1 MTLPSPQNERP
12 RGLIALAI
20 ARPVGVTMIAIAL
33 IVLGFVGYA
42 RLPVQLLPNLSYPTV
57 TIRTTWEGASPE
69 DLDDR
74 ISEPIREAVSVL
86 GKVVRTTTI
95 SRTGQ
100 SDVLIE
106 FEWGTPMIHAVS
118 DIREKLDRVFLPS
131 DAGKPLI
138 LRYDPSLD
146 PTLVFGLSGHR
157 SPAILR
163 EIAEDELEREIGEI
177 EGVAAVK
184 VKGGDEREVLV
195 ALDPVRLQALQLD
208 VNTIAQRIGAEN
220 LNSSAGLL
228 EEGQTEYLVRALNE
242 YRSLQEIENL
252 VLERRG
258 NVNIYLK
265 DVGNIR
271 ESIKEKNVITRI
283 NGKPCVLIEV
293 FKEADANLVSLADRV
308 KNQVLGTTK
317 QRRAGQAYLEKK
329 RKKEAGFFA
338 AQEGTHKKEKKKKT
352 TVQAAEKKHG
362 GPHGRGFGKKDL
374 PPDYIAFR
382 LPKDLQLK
390 LLSDPS
396 RYISN
401 SISEV
406 KSSALIG
413 GVLAILILFL
423 FLRSFRTTVLIG
435 LAIPVSLILTF
446 APLYLEGVSLNLMS
460 LGGLALGI
468 GMLVDTSIVVLES
481 IQRCREEG
489 DTIRDAAL
497 RGTREVANAVT
508 ASTLTTVAVFM
519 PIVFVE
525 GISGQLFKDQ
535 ALAVV
540 FSLLASLA
548 VALFLLPVYAA
559 KGGGESPDHLPEP
572 PPETRLGRLV
582 KAMSLPFLRLGHL
595 CIQGAVGLFKISV
608 AFPLLAFQWL
618 WQKVERAYPPILRAA
633 LRLRVPILLASILL
647 LFLSVQN
654 ARSLG
659 SEVLPEVHQG
669 EFEVQV
675 FLPRD
680 VDVKTTDRIVQPLE
694 AKIAKLKGVARTF
707 LTSGVAADELRGS
720 EEGRHSARLRVVLA
734 PNRDQAREEMRV
746 KTLCRKILDEE
757 PKIQN
762 YRFQNPSIF
771 TYRQPISVEVLGFNL
786 LALRQAADRVMVRL
800 QGIPN
805 LSDIR
810 STLARGNTE
819 VRIRFDR
826 EQLARSGIDIATAA
840 KGLAARVQGEIPTR
854 FSERDKKIDVRVRL
868 DPEQIQ
874 GIQSLRNLNIS
885 PKGMAPVLLSTVA
898 DLSLREGPSE
908 VRRLGGR
915 RGATVSGQVQGL
927 AMSSVQQ
934 QVEEAMAGLDLP
946 PGIEVRMG
954 SQKEEM
960 EKSSKSMLGA
970 LLLAIFLVYVVMAA
984 QFESLLQP
992 LIILFTVP
1000 MAAIGVLFSLVLLD
1014 LPLSVVVFLGAIML
1028 AGIVVNN
1035 AIVLVDRIN
1044 QERESG
1050 KETFEAIVDGCR
1062 IRLRPVLMTTLTTVL
1077 GLLPLTGWLPL
1088 QGLFGTSGEGTELR
1102 GPMAITVITGL
1113 ISATLLTLILVPI
1126 VYSFLPR
1133 RMSPPSADI
1142 EEKPLPEPGMEV

>member
-1 MTLPSPQNERP
+1 MVQGNAKSP

-20 ARPVGVTMIAIAL
+20 ARPVGVTMITIAL
-33 IVLGFVGYA
+33 LVLGFVGYA
-42 RLPVQLLPNLSYPTV
+42 RLPVQLLPDLSYPTV

-86 GKVVRTTTI
+86 GKVIRTTTI

-146 PTLVFGLSGHR
+146 PTLVFGLSGAR
-157 SPAILR
+157 RPSVLR

-184 VKGGDEREVLV
+184 VKGGDEREVLI
-195 ALDPVRLQALQLD
+195 ALDPVRLQALGLD
-208 VNTIAQRIGAEN
+208 INAIAQRIGAEN

-242 YRSLQEIENL
+242 YRSLDEIRSL
-252 VLERRG
+252 VIERRG
-258 NVNIYLK
+258 MVNLYLK
-265 DVGNIR
+265 DVADVR
-271 ESIKEKNVITRI
+271 ETIKEKNVITRI
-283 NGKPCVLIEV
+283 DGKPCVLIEV

-308 KNQVLGTTK
+308 KARVLGTPS
-317 QRRAGQAYLEKK
+317 QRRQARAYLEKK
-329 RKKEAGFFA
+329 RKKEAGYLL
-338 AQEGTHKKEKKKKT
+338 
-352 TVQAAEKKHG
+352 AAEKTPKENYEKPKEGKGGQEKSGHG
-362 GPHGRGFGKKDL
+362 KRWGGKKDL

-382 LPKDLQLK
+382 LPKDLHLK

-406 KSSALIG
+406 KSSALFG
-413 GVLAILILFL
+413 GLLAILVLFL
-423 FLRSFRTTVLIG
+423 FLRSFRTTLLIG
-435 LAIPVSLILTF
+435 IAIPVSLILTF
-446 APLYLEGVSLNLMS
+446 APLYLEGVTLNLMS

-489 DTIRDAAL
+489 DSLRAAAL
-497 RGTREVANAVT
+497 RGTKEVANAVT

-540 FSLLASLA
+540 FSLLASLL

-559 KGGGESPDHLPEP
+559 RGGETGQGALP
-572 PPETRLGRLV
+572 PPPPTSRFGRLV
-582 KAMSLPFLRLGHL
+582 QALTLPFLRLGRL
-595 CIQGAVGLFKISV
+595 GIAGLVQLFQLLV
-608 AFPLLAFQWL
+608 ALPLRIFQWG
-618 WQKVERAYPPILRAA
+618 WVRIEGAYPPLLRGA
-633 LRLRVPILLASILL
+633 LRLRVPILLVSLLL
-647 LFLSVQN
+647 LFFSVQS
-654 ARSLG
+654 AASLG

-669 EFEVQV
+669 EFELQV
-675 FLPRD
+675 FLSRD
-680 VDVKTTDRIVQPLE
+680 VDVTTTDRVLQPIE
-694 AKIAKLKGVARTF
+694 KRIAELPGVARTF
-707 LTSGVAADELRGS
+707 LTSGVGADELRGS

-734 PNRDQAREEMRV
+734 PNRDQAREEIRV
-746 KTLCRKILDEE
+746 KALCRSILEEE
-757 PKIQN
+757 PRVQA

-771 TYRQPISVEVLGFNL
+771 TFRQPIEVEVLGFDL
-786 LALRQAADRVMVRL
+786 LALRQAAEKVMERL

-805 LSDIR
+805 LSDLR

-819 VRIRFDR
+819 LRIRFDR
-826 EQLARSGIDIATAA
+826 EKLAQAGIDITTAA
-840 KGLAARVQGEIPTR
+840 KGLAAQVQGEVPTR
-854 FSERDKKIDVRVRL
+854 FSERDKKIDIRVRL

-874 GIQSLRNLNIS
+874 GIQSLRNLNLS
-885 PKGMAPVLLSTVA
+885 SKGDAPVLLSTVA
-898 DLSLREGPSE
+898 QLGLREGPSE
-908 VRRLGGR
+908 VRRIGGR

-927 AMSSVQQ
+927 AMSSVQAK
-934 QVEEAMAGLDLP
+934 VEEALAGMELP
-946 PGIEVRMG
+946 PGIELRMG
-954 SQKEEM
+954 SQKEAM
-960 EKSSKSMLGA
+960 EKSSNSMLGA

-1000 MAAIGVLFSLVLLD
+1000 MAAIGVLFSLALLHI
-1014 LPLSVVVFLGAIML
+1014 PLSVVVFLGAIML

-1035 AIVLVDRIN
+1035 AIVLIDRIN
-1044 QERESG
+1044 QEREAG
-1050 KETFEAIVDGCR
+1050 KETYTAIVDGCR
-1062 IRLRPVLMTTLTTVL
+1062 VRLRPVLMTTLTTVL

-1102 GPMAITVITGL
+1102 GPMAVTVITGL
-1113 ISATLLTLILVPI
+1113 VSATLLTLILVPI

-1133 RMSPPSADI
+1133 RAPALEDETSPRG
-1142 EEKPLPEPGMEV
+1142 LEV

>member
-1 MTLPSPQNERP
+1 MVNHHQQGQPA

-42 RLPVQLLPNLSYPTV
+42 RLPVQLLPDLSYPTV
-57 TIRTTWEGASPE
+57 TIRTSWEGASPE

-86 GKVVRTTTI
+86 EKVVRTTTI

-118 DIREKLDRVFLPS
+118 DIREKLDRVFLPG

-146 PTLVFGLSGHR
+146 PTLVFGLSGER
-157 SPAILR
+157 RPAILR

-184 VKGGDEREVLV
+184 VKGGDEREVLI
-195 ALDPVRLQALQLD
+195 ALDPIRLQALKLD
-208 VNTIAQRIGAEN
+208 VSTIAARIGAEN

-242 YRSLQEIENL
+242 YRSLKEIGDL

-258 NVNIYLK
+258 TVNIYLK
-265 DVGNIR
+265 DVGDIR
-271 ESIKEKNVITRI
+271 ETIKEKDVITRI
-283 NGKPCVLIEV
+283 DGKPCVLIEV
-293 FKEADANLVSLADRV
+293 FKEADSNLVSLANRV
-308 KNQVLGTTK
+308 KNRVLGT
-317 QRRAGQAYLEKK
+317 RGQQAKAKAFLERKK
-329 RKKEAGFFA
+329 KKEAGFFA
-338 AQEGTHKKEKKKKT
+338 PNKKSPPKKSA
-352 TVQAAEKKHG
+352 VQAAEKRNKASKGKHG
-362 GPHGRGFGKKDL
+362 KGFRTKDL
-374 PPDYIAFR
+374 PPDYVAFR
-382 LPKDLQLK
+382 LPKDLHLK

-413 GVLAILILFL
+413 GLLAILVLFF

-435 LAIPVSLILTF
+435 IAIPVSLILTF

-489 DTIRDAAL
+489 DSLRDAAL

-559 KGGGESPDHLPEP
+559 KGSDHRKTETPIP
-572 PPETRLGRLV
+572 QPTTRLGRWVQFL
-582 KAMSLPFLRLGHL
+582 SLPFLRLAKLG
-595 CIQGAVGLFKISV
+595 IGLIVRVFQV
-608 AFPLLAFQWL
+608 LMALPLRAFVWGWIF
-618 WQKVERAYPPILRAA
+618 VEKAYPPILKGA
-633 LRLRVPILLASILL
+633 LRLRVPILLGSLLL
-647 LFLSVQN
+647 LFLSVKT
-654 ARSLG
+654 ASSLG

-680 VDVKTTDRIVQPLE
+680 VDVTTTDHIVQPIE
-694 AKIAKLKGVARTF
+694 QSIAKLKGVARTF
-707 LTSGVAADELRGS
+707 LTSGVGEDELRGS

-734 PNRDQAREEMRV
+734 ANHDQAHEEIRV
-746 KTLCRKILDEE
+746 KDLCRKILDEE
-757 PKIQN
+757 PKIQT

-771 TYRQPISVEVLGFNL
+771 TFRQPIAVEVLGFNL
-786 LALRQAADRVMVRL
+786 LALRQASERVMERL

-826 EQLARSGIDIATAA
+826 EKLAQAGIDIATAA
-840 KGLAARVQGEIPTR
+840 KGLAARVQGEVPTR
-854 FSERDKKIDVRVRL
+854 FSERDKKIDIRVRL
-868 DPEQIQ
+868 DPERIQ
-874 GIQSLRNLNIS
+874 GIQSLKNLNLS
-885 PKGMAPVLLSTVA
+885 TQNGAPVLLSTVA

-927 AMSSVQQ
+927 AMSSVQRR
-934 QVEEAMAGLDLP
+934 VEEALADLELP

-960 EKSSKSMLGA
+960 EKSSNSMLGA

-1035 AIVLVDRIN
+1035 AIVLIDRIN
-1044 QERESG
+1044 QEREAG
-1050 KETFEAIVDGCR
+1050 KETFEAILDGCR
-1062 IRLRPVLMTTLTTVL
+1062 VRLRPVLMTTLTTIL

-1102 GPMAITVITGL
+1102 GPMAVTVITGL

-1133 RMSPPSADI
+1133 KAPSPAPAEAES
-1142 EEKPLPEPGMEV
+1142 PLQKPGMEV